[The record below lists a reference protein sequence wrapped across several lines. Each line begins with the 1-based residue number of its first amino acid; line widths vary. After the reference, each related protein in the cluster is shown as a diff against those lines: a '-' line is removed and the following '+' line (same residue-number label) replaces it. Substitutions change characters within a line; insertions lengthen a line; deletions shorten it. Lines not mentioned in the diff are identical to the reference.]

1 MQKMTKTQSGR
12 EIIVPASEEDADIT
26 AAAISDPDAH
36 PLSDAELA
44 LLRPARGRPKAAIKR
59 PMLSMRVGPDVLAK
73 VRYPRKGEQYP
84 GLSASQAQ
92 LPRVQLKGHI
102 AHYATFCSLWTFVGM
117 RTLAQRCAF
126 QGLMTARP
134 AASKGPESR
143 VATVKPWT
151 VAIAAM

>member
-1 MQKMTKTQSGR
+1 MTKTRSGR
-12 EIIVPASEEDADIT
+12 EIIVPTSEDAAIT
-26 AAAISDPDAH
+26 AAA
-36 PLSDAELA
+36 LSD
-44 LLRPARGRPKAAIKR
+44 
-59 PMLSMRVGPDVLAK
+59 PDVLAK

-134 AASKGPESR
+134 AASKGPVSR